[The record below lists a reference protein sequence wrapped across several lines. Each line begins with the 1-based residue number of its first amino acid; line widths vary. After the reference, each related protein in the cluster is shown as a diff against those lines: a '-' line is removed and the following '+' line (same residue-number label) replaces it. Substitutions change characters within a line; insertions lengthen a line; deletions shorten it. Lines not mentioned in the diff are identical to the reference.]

1 MNYLPVEFDFNA
13 SRIYTMYITKKYT
26 GENIMDFLDIMRNR
40 RSCRAF
46 DPEKKVSREDLLKIV
61 EAGRLSP
68 SGCNSQPWKFI
79 VVDEDDAKARLCD
92 AIVVENGMT
101 GAPWRSQVSAF
112 IIFVEQEAKVMP
124 AVTAHYHDTQRFAP
138 GDIGMACMNMC
149 HEAFS
154 LGLGTCMIGVN
165 DQEKMEKYFGIPHGS
180 EVRIILAIGYAVD
193 GSPVKKIRKN
203 IEEVCCFNHW
213 E

>member
-1 MNYLPVEFDFNA
+1 
-13 SRIYTMYITKKYT
+13 
-26 GENIMDFLDIMRNR
+26 MDFLEIMQQRK
-40 RSCRAF
+40 SCRAF
-46 DPEKKVSREDLLKIV
+46 IPEKQVSREDLLKIV

-79 VVDEDDAKARLCD
+79 VIDSPEAKEKLCD
-92 AIVVENGMT
+92 AIVFENGVT
-101 GAPWRSQVSAF
+101 GAPWRHQVSAF
-112 IIFVEQEAKVMP
+112 IALVEQKAKVMP
-124 AVTAHYHDTQRFAP
+124 FVFEHYQDTQRFAQ
-138 GDIGMACMNMC
+138 GDIGAACMNMC